1 MSGGIIL
8 WVNWKRIIQPLSD
21 RFLRDCCSEDTR
33 ARNKCCYCVVATRRP
48 VSTKSSPSDVVPSVN
63 VTVYHGKPPVIR
75 PDDERD
81 VNDDSQPAPR
91 LIYIGEYAGKSA
103 YYSPLRQSIMLGTV
117 HGDTFTEEAVPDAPA
132 AESIDAHIEHL
143 VATARSEDVNYTLSQ
158 QALALL
164 IAKRIADAGA
174 MPKGQASA
182 YLLRDVF
189 NISRQ
194 DTAAILGVA
203 PSTVDTQRTAG
214 KEKADLA
221 ALLTRGLD
229 EITDR
234 Y

>member
-1 MSGGIIL
+1 M
-8 WVNWKRIIQPLSD
+8 
-21 RFLRDCCSEDTR
+21 
-33 ARNKCCYCVVATRRP
+33 
-48 VSTKSSPSDVVPSVN
+48 STKSPPSDVVPSVN
-63 VTVYHGKPPVIR
+63 VMVDHGKPPVIR

-117 HGDTFTEEAVPDAPA
+117 HGETFTEEAVLDAPA
-132 AESIDAHIEHL
+132 AESIDDHIEHL
-143 VATARSEDVNYTLSQ
+143 VATAKSEDIDYTLSQ
-158 QALALL
+158 QALGLL

-182 YLLRDVF
+182 YLLRDIF
-189 NISRQ
+189 SISRQ
-194 DTAAILGVA
+194 DTAAILGVT

-214 KEKADLA
+214 RKKTDLA

>member
-1 MSGGIIL
+1 M
-8 WVNWKRIIQPLSD
+8 
-21 RFLRDCCSEDTR
+21 
-33 ARNKCCYCVVATRRP
+33 
-48 VSTKSSPSDVVPSVN
+48 STKSPPSDVVPSVN
-63 VTVYHGKPPVIR
+63 VTVDHEKPPVIR

-81 VNDDSQPAPR
+81 LNDDSHPAPH

-117 HGDTFTEEAVPDAPA
+117 YGETFTEEAVLDAPA
-132 AESIDAHIEHL
+132 AESIDIHIEHL
-143 VATARSEDVNYTLSQ
+143 VAAARSEDVDYTLSQ

-174 MPKGQASA
+174 MPKGQAKA

-194 DTAAILGVA
+194 DTATILGLT
-203 PSTVDTQRTAG
+203 PSTVDTQLAAG
-214 KEKADLA
+214 RKKADLA
-221 ALLTRGLD
+221 ALLTHGLD

>member
-1 MSGGIIL
+1 M
-8 WVNWKRIIQPLSD
+8 
-21 RFLRDCCSEDTR
+21 
-33 ARNKCCYCVVATRRP
+33 
-48 VSTKSSPSDVVPSVN
+48 STKSPPSDVVPSVN
-63 VTVYHGKPPVIR
+63 ITVNHGKPPVIR

-81 VNDDSQPAPR
+81 ASDNSQPAPR

-117 HGDTFTEEAVPDAPA
+117 HGETFTEEAVLDAPTA
-132 AESIDAHIEHL
+132 DSIGAHIEHL
-143 VATARSEDVNYTLSQ
+143 VATARSENIDYTLSQ

-164 IAKRIADAGA
+164 IAKRIAEAGA

-189 NISRQ
+189 NVSRQ
-194 DTAAILGVA
+194 DTAAILGVT
-203 PSTVDTQRTAG
+203 PSTVDTQRMAG
-214 KEKADLA
+214 KKKADLA

>member
-1 MSGGIIL
+1 M
-8 WVNWKRIIQPLSD
+8 
-21 RFLRDCCSEDTR
+21 
-33 ARNKCCYCVVATRRP
+33 
-48 VSTKSSPSDVVPSVN
+48 STKSPPSDVVPSVN
-63 VTVYHGKPPVIR
+63 VTVDHGKPPVIR

-117 HGDTFTEEAVPDAPA
+117 HGDTFTEEAVLDAPA
-132 AESIDAHIEHL
+132 AESIDTHIEHL